1 MVSRQ
6 YDNLI
11 AIEGGDG
18 SGKGTQTE
26 LLRTY
31 IEEELG
37 LSALKISF
45 PRYGNPSARYAG
57 RYLDGQYGAA
67 DDVHPDLG
75 VLPFAIDR
83 FAAKDEIDAA
93 LSRSRT
99 FGVLDRYMA
108 SNLAHQGAKIDDKE
122 ERHRFYDETLSLE
135 YELIGIPRPAKNIVL
150 LVPAE
155 VAQLNVDKKD
165 AATRSYTDKK
175 RDIHEADASHLEKA
189 KRNYEELCELYPDEF
204 TAIECMDTHGNLRSV
219 DDIQLEV
226 RRLLGF

>member
-1 MVSRQ
+1 MASRR
-6 YDNLI
+6 YKNLI

-31 IEEELG
+31 IEEELK
-37 LSALKISF
+37 LNALKISF
-45 PRYGNPSARYAG
+45 PRYGNSSARYAG
-57 RYLDGQYGAA
+57 RYLDGQYGTA

-75 VLPFAIDR
+75 VLPFALDR
-83 FAAKDEIDAA
+83 FAAKDEIDIA
-93 LSRSRT
+93 LSQPNT

-122 ERHRFYDETLSLE
+122 QRHRFYDETLNLE
-135 YELIGIPRPAKNIVL
+135 YELLGIPRPAKNIVL
-150 LVPAE
+150 LVPAD

-165 AATRSYTDKK
+165 AATRSYTNKK

-204 TAIECMDTHGNLRSV
+204 TAIECMDDNGSLRSI
-219 DDIQLEV
+219 DDIQAEI
-226 RRLLGF
+226 RQLLSV